1 MAFSIAQ
8 TGSANDMS
16 GVPGDC
22 RYVFKTATFT
32 STYAAGSLTAADLGL
47 EQIFIVIAEPESVGL
62 VAQYDYT
69 NATLDLYEAGSDGAV
84 LDEGNTAGST
94 VTVRILAFGR

>member
-8 TGSANDMS
+8 TGTASDMG

-47 EQIFIVIAEPESVGL
+47 EQLFIVIAEPESIRL
-62 VAQYDYT
+62 EAQYDYT
-69 NATLDLYEAGSDGAV
+69 NATLDLYEAGADGAV
-84 LDEGNTAGST
+84 LDEGNTGGAD

>member
-8 TGSANDMS
+8 TGTASDMG

-47 EQIFIVIAEPESVGL
+47 EQLFIVIAEP
-62 VAQYDYT
+62 
-69 NATLDLYEAGSDGAV
+69 
-84 LDEGNTAGST
+84 
-94 VTVRILAFGR
+94 